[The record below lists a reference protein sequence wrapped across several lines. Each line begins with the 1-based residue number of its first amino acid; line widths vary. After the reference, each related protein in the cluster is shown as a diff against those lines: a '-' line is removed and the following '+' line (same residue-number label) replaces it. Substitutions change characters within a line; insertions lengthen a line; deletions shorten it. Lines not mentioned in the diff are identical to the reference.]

1 MYPAA
6 RRAAGRPPVRIVHSP
21 DHGFPLLPTEAL
33 LAVLAGALLHAGWNT
48 ALKAGGGSASDAVL
62 VVAGSAF
69 IALLMLPVVP
79 APSLASAPYLGVTAV
94 LHVAYFRLLA
104 AAYREGAMSH
114 AYPLMRGTPPLL
126 VALCSGVLLGEGLSA
141 GAWVGT
147 VLVCGGILG
156 LTLLGRRSGPAGPAG
171 SWRGTACALANAL
184 VIAAYTL
191 VDGIGVRLSGS
202 AAGYT
207 LWGFLLLSVP
217 MVGGALLSDARG
229 FLSHARRRWMV
240 ALAGGAASIASYGL
254 ALWAMTLAPI
264 AVVAALRE
272 TSILFA
278 MALAALVLRERIGP
292 VRLASGVVI
301 VLGAASLRLA

>member
-1 MYPAA
+1 M
-6 RRAAGRPPVRIVHSP
+6 
-21 DHGFPLLPTEAL
+21 PTEAL

-79 APSLASAPYLGVTAV
+79 APSLASAPYLCVTAV

-104 AAYREGAMSH
+104 AAYRSGAMSH

-126 VALCSGVLLGEGLSA
+126 VAMCSGVLLGEGLST
-141 GAWVGT
+141 GAWMGT
-147 VLVCGGILG
+147 LLVCGGILG
-156 LTLLGRRSGPAGPAG
+156 LTLLGRGSGPSGASS

-184 VIAAYTL
+184 VIAAYTV

-207 LWGFLLLSVP
+207 LWCFLLLSVP
-217 MVGGALLSDARG
+217 MVGGALLRDARG
-229 FLSHARRRWMV
+229 FLSHARRRWIV

-254 ALWAMTLAPI
+254 ALWAMTLAPV

-278 MALAALVLRERIGP
+278 MALAALVLKERVGP

-301 VLGAASLRLA
+301 VLGAASLRLAA

>member
-1 MYPAA
+1 M
-6 RRAAGRPPVRIVHSP
+6 VHSP

-48 ALKAGGGSASDAVL
+48 ALKAGGGSASNAVL

-79 APSLASAPYLGVTAV
+79 APSLASAPYLCVTAV

-104 AAYREGAMSH
+104 AAYRSGAMSH

-126 VALCSGVLLGEGLSA
+126 VAMCSGVLLGEGLST
-141 GAWVGT
+141 GAWMGT
-147 VLVCGGILG
+147 LLVCGGILG
-156 LTLLGRRSGPAGPAG
+156 LTLLGRGSGPSGASS

-184 VIAAYTL
+184 VIAAYTV

-207 LWGFLLLSVP
+207 LWCFLLLSVP
-217 MVGGALLSDARG
+217 MVGGALLRDARG

-254 ALWAMTLAPI
+254 ALWAMTLAPV

-278 MALAALVLRERIGP
+278 MALAALVLKERVGP

-301 VLGAASLRLA
+301 VLGAASLRLAA

>member
-1 MYPAA
+1 MYPVT
-6 RRAAGRPPVRIVHSP
+6 RRVPCRASVHVVTIP
-21 DHGFPLLPTEAL
+21 TTAPALPTEAL

-69 IALLMLPVVP
+69 IALLLLPVVP
-79 APSLASAPYLGVTAV
+79 APSLASAPYLCVTAV

-104 AAYREGAMSH
+104 AAYRDGAMSH
-114 AYPLMRGTPPLL
+114 AYPLMRGTPPLI

-141 GAWVGT
+141 GAWMGT
-147 VLVCGGILG
+147 LLVCGGILG
-156 LTLLGRRSGPAGPAG
+156 LTLLGRRSAPSG

-184 VIAAYTL
+184 VIAAYTV

-229 FLSHARRRWMV
+229 FLSHARWRWMV

-254 ALWAMTLAPI
+254 ALWAMTLAPV

-278 MALAALVLRERIGP
+278 MALAALVLKERVGP
-292 VRLASGVVI
+292 VRLASGAVI
-301 VLGAASLRLA
+301 VLGAASLRLAA